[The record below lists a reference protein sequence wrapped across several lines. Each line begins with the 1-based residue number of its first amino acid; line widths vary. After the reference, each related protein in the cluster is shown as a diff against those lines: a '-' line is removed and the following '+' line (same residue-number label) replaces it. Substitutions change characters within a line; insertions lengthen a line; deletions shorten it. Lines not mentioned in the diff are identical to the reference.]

1 MTYLSITPLTAA
13 AVHLTAVI
21 YAALKAD
28 TLQRVE
34 GAELTA
40 DLSGKVFALAAVT
53 LAIWTL
59 L

>member
-1 MTYLSITPLTAA
+1 MTYLSITLLTAA
-13 AVHLTAVI
+13 AVYLTAVI

-34 GAELTA
+34 GAELAA
-40 DLSGKVFALAAVT
+40 DLSGKVFALAALA

>member
-1 MTYLSITPLTAA
+1 MTYLSITLLTAE

-28 TLQRVE
+28 TIQRVE
-34 GAELTA
+34 GAELAA
-40 DLSGKVFALAAVT
+40 DLSGKVFALAAVA
-53 LAIWTL
+53 LAIWSL